1 MRFPHVGLNQERA
14 HYVCA
19 YKGSAKKRMHTLMVW
34 LRVVRLSL
42 ALPGLNAWDA
52 PSLSR
57 RPDYYGMEPASPGRL
72 SFHASAFASV
82 PDVSELPPRIRYP
95 LRAGARTSPA
105 QAAMTTS
112 PKPILDGAAPLSG
125 GIPRGGQ
132 HVSVLH
138 LSICSAEEH
147 DAPIDAL
154 GACMAPC
161 HIKEAV
167 VRDLFFWTAE

>member
-1 MRFPHVGLNQERA
+1 VRALTNGRGWRSLRFPHVRLNREMA

-42 ALPGLNAWDA
+42 ALPGWIAWDA
-52 PSLSR
+52 PSLS

-82 PDVSELPPRIRYP
+82 PDVSELPPRIRCP

-112 PKPILDGAAPLSG
+112 PKPISWMGRP
-125 GIPRGGQ
+125 
-132 HVSVLH
+132 H
-138 LSICSAEEH
+138 CSAAFCAA
-147 DAPIDAL
+147 DSMLAS
-154 GACMAPC
+154 C
-161 HIKEAV
+161 IKVYAARGSMMRRLMTVAV
-167 VRDLFFWTAE
+167 RGPASYQM